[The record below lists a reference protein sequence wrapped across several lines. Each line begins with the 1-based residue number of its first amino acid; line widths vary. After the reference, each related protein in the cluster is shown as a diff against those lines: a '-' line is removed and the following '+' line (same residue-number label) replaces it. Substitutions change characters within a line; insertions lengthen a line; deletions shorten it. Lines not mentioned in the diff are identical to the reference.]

1 MNKKVIFLM
10 ALMGV
15 CFASFLVI
23 KYKNKEIE
31 QLNTETIYLLQIGA
45 YENYENV
52 VKVTKTLPSYVIIEE
67 NGKTKIIIGITK
79 DNNNLEKLKQNYENI
94 YVREEQIDNQ
104 EFLDYL
110 TKYDYLLNETNN
122 FEAIE
127 EINNKVLNKYNEIF

>member
-23 KYKNKEIE
+23 KYKNKEIK